1 MRPAVAGVFCR
12 LLTGALMPMLVVYDL
27 RLVLLSVIVAIV
39 ASYAA
44 LDLSGRVY
52 ASEGRSRVFWILGGA
67 FVMGAGI
74 WTMHFVGML
83 AFHLPVAVTYG
94 APLVVLSVAVA
105 MSASGLAFW
114 VVSWPQVGAAAHT
127 GAAFAMGIAIAGMHY
142 IGMAAMNVAAHLHY
156 DPLRWW
162 LSVAIAIGASFVALD
177 LTRRFRD
184 SETRHARQM
193 RACAAVVMGVAIA
206 GMHFTG
212 MSAARFTPTA
222 AAELP
227 PGGGLTAG
235 LLGAFVAS
243 GALVIVGFALTAAM
257 LDRLLRARTTEA
269 ELRAAIQAGAI
280 TSRLKSEFLAT
291 MSHEIRTPMSGVL
304 GVLDL
309 ALDGDLTPELRS
321 YLDIARSSA
330 ESLLVILNDILDFSK
345 IEAGKLSLEPIPF
358 DLPSTLEEIAEVMA
372 IRAQAKG
379 LELVLHMSS
388 ATPTRVVGDAGRL
401 RQVLTNLAGNA
412 IKFTARGH
420 VIIEA
425 GRVTDDG
432 MTASVRFAVH
442 DTGIGIP
449 ADRQAHLFEK
459 FTQADATTS
468 RRYGG
473 TGLGLAISRQLVELM
488 DGQLSLTS
496 VEGEG
501 STFAFTVSL
510 PLDHAGPPRRQPPA
524 VLHGVRILIVDDV
537 AVSRVALSE
546 QVAGWGMRARAVE
559 SAAAAREVLVEA
571 ARDGDPFRLAL
582 VDDVMPGEDGE
593 SFAHSIRHTKTIGS
607 LGLVM
612 ITSSGQRGEAE
623 RFARAGFSAYFVKP
637 VRAAMLMDG
646 LAAVLGVGE
655 EGSVRPEIITR
666 HTLAG
671 HSDLPNPSRAAV
683 APADRH
689 TEYARRVLVVDD
701 NAVNRLIVERLLQ
714 RAGWTVEMVTDGEA
728 AVARAAAER
737 YDLILMDCEMPG
749 MDGYEATAAIRRGEG
764 PTRHTPI
771 VALTAT
777 AMQGDRERCLA
788 AGMDDFVSKPIDVHT
803 LTAVLNR
810 FSWQEVH

>member
-1 MRPAVAGVFCR
+1 MPLLAVYDIR
-12 LLTGALMPMLVVYDL
+12 LVV
-27 RLVLLSVIVAIV
+27 LSVIVAIL

-52 ASEGRSRVFWILGGA
+52 ASTGRSRVFWILGGA

-83 AFHLPVAVTYG
+83 AFTLPVPVTYDSS
-94 APLVVLSVAVA
+94 LVALSVAVA

-114 VVSWPQVGAAAHT
+114 VVSRPQVHAAAHA
-127 GAAFAMGIAIAGMHY
+127 GAAMAMGIAIAGMHY

-156 DPLRWW
+156 VPLRWW
-162 LSVAIAIGASFVALD
+162 LSVAIAIGTSFVALD
-177 LTRRFRD
+177 LTRRFRG

-193 RACAAVVMGVAIA
+193 RAWASVVMGVAIA
-206 GMHFTG
+206 GMHYTG
-212 MSAARFTPTA
+212 MSSAQFTPVATSA
-222 AAELP
+222 LQHE
-227 PGGGLTAG
+227 GGLTAG
-235 LLGAFVAS
+235 LLGALLAG
-243 GALVIVGFALTAAM
+243 GALIIVGFALTAAM
-257 LDRLLRARTTEA
+257 LDRLLRARAMEA
-269 ELRAAIQAGAI
+269 SLRAAMQAAEH

-304 GVLDL
+304 GMLGL

-321 YLDIARSSA
+321 YLDMARSSA

-372 IRAQAKG
+372 VRAQAKG
-379 LELVLHMSS
+379 LELVLHMAPS
-388 ATPTRVVGDAGRL
+388 TPIRVVGDAGRL
-401 RQVLTNLAGNA
+401 RQILTNLAGNA

-420 VIIEA
+420 VVIEA
-425 GRVTDDG
+425 SSVTDDG
-432 MTASVRFAVH
+432 TTTSVRFAVH

-449 ADRQAHLFEK
+449 ADRQSHLFEK
-459 FTQADATTS
+459 FTQADASTT

-488 DGQLSLTS
+488 NGQLALTS
-496 VEGEG
+496 VDGEG
-501 STFAFTVSL
+501 STFAFTVPL
-510 PLDHAGPPRRQPPA
+510 PLDHSGPPRRLPLAELQ
-524 VLHGVRILIVDDV
+524 GVRILIVDDV
-537 AVSRVALSE
+537 AVNRVVLSE
-546 QVAGWGMRARAVE
+546 QVAAWGMRPSAVE
-559 SAAAAREVLVEA
+559 SAAAGRGALVKA

-582 VDDVMPGEDGE
+582 VDYLMPDEDGE
-593 SFAHSIRHTKTIGS
+593 SFASSIRHTLTVGRP
-607 LGLVM
+607 GLVM
-612 ITSSGQRGEAE
+612 VTSSGQRGEVE

-637 VRAAMLMDG
+637 VRSAMLMEG
-646 LAAVLGVGE
+646 LAAVLGVVE
-655 EGSVRPEIITR
+655 EGSVLTDIITR
-666 HTLAG
+666 HTLAERRARLTTS
-671 HSDLPNPSRAAV
+671 HAAMPRSDHNSENP
-683 APADRH
+683 
-689 TEYARRVLVVDD
+689 RRVLVAED
-701 NAVNRLIVERLLQ
+701 NAVNQLIAERLLQ
-714 RAGWTVEMVTDGEA
+714 RAGWTVVTVTDGAA

-764 PTRHTPI
+764 TARHTPI

-788 AGMDDFVSKPIDVHT
+788 AGMDDYVSKPIDVHT

-810 FSWQEVH
+810 FGPQDVRR